1 MSDPAVDKTPE
12 PVRWLTRVI
21 AGLVLL
27 LTQINPA
34 AFYFGW
40 WDISAAGLIYVGQ
53 LAGAVTAFLLFVWGE
68 QVRDAVTPNSKVA
81 LTTTEAQ
88 VLAPLAPGGI
98 PGNNAF
104 QQNRF
109 NEGADVGTAYG
120 PVALLEAVT
129 PVVPNWIPVDDAEA
143 VPPPQASPT
152 AAIRAPRQKRRG
164 AR

>member
-1 MSDPAVDKTPE
+1 MSDPAPDKTPE

-40 WDISAAGLIYVGQ
+40 WDISAAGLVYVGQ
-53 LAGAVTAFLLFVWGE
+53 LAGAVTAFLLFVWGDH
-68 QVRDAVTPNSKVA
+68 VRDAVTPNSKVA
-81 LTTTEAQ
+81 LTTADVEA
-88 VLAPLAPGGI
+88 LAPLAPGGI
-98 PGNNAF
+98 PGNNVF

-109 NEGADVGTAYG
+109 NEGADVGTADG
-120 PVALLEAVT
+120 PATLLEVAT
-129 PVVPNWIPVDDAEA
+129 PVVPNWIPSDDAEA
-143 VPPPQASPT
+143 APPPQASPT
-152 AAIRAPRQKRRG
+152 AATREPRQKRRG